1 MNYQN
6 YKINYR
12 NELNITQLEAV
23 TTINGPVLVI
33 AGAGSGKTRV
43 IVHRVAFML
52 ENGID
57 PGEILLLTFT
67 RKAASEMIGRVQG
80 LLNDNKAQKVFGG
93 TFHSFSNYILR
104 KNANLLGIP
113 SNFTIIDSEDSA
125 DTIDLIKSEL
135 KIEKKEK
142 AFPKKNRLQ
151 EIISSARNRNLTIRN
166 VIQNEFSGL
175 LEFID
180 QIELINQGYEKYK
193 KICRIFDYDDL
204 MEVLRDS
211 LRDNPSFRRKLNNE
225 FRYIM
230 VDEYQDTNVV
240 QKEIVEYLSEGSGI
254 YWSLAMMH
262 RAYTHSEALIMR
274 IY

>member
-1 MNYQN
+1 
-6 YKINYR
+6 
-12 NELNITQLEAV
+12 
-23 TTINGPVLVI
+23 
-33 AGAGSGKTRV
+33 
-43 IVHRVAFML
+43 ML
-52 ENGID
+52 ENGIN

-113 SNFTIIDSEDSA
+113 SNFTIIDSEDYN
-125 DTIDLIKSEL
+125 TIDLIKSEL

-151 EIISSARNRNLTIRN
+151 EIISSARNRNLTIRH

-180 QIELINQGYEKYK
+180 QIELINKGYEKYK

-204 MEVLRDS
+204 MDVLRDF
-211 LRDNPSFRRKLNNE
+211 LRDNPGL
-225 FRYIM
+225 
-230 VDEYQDTNVV
+230 
-240 QKEIVEYLSEGSGI
+240 QKKTE
-254 YWSLAMMH
+254 
-262 RAYTHSEALIMR
+262 
-274 IY
+274 

>member
-1 MNYQN
+1 
-6 YKINYR
+6 
-12 NELNITQLEAV
+12 
-23 TTINGPVLVI
+23 
-33 AGAGSGKTRV
+33 
-43 IVHRVAFML
+43 ML
-52 ENGID
+52 ENEVD
-57 PGEILLLTFT
+57 PDEILLLTFT

-104 KNANLLGIP
+104 KYSNLLGIP

-142 AFPKKNRLQ
+142 AFPKKHRIQ
-151 EIISSARNRNLTIRN
+151 EIISSARNRNLTIKY

-175 LEFID
+175 LEFVD
-180 QIELINQGYEKYK
+180 QIELINRGYEKYK

-211 LRDNPSFRRKLNNE
+211 LRDNEGFRRRLNSE

-240 QKEIVEYLSEGSGI
+240 QKEG
-254 YWSLAMMH
+254 
-262 RAYTHSEALIMR
+262 R
-274 IY
+274 